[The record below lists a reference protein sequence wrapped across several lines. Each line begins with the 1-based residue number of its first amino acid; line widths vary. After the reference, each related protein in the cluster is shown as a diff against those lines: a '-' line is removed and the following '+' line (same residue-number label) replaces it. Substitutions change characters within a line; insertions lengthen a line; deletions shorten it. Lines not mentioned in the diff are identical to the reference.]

1 MKMSLFIWF
10 EHFLNFWVKIL
21 IIFLLQFWKIS
32 NIKITFWKKLT
43 FNVTYQKSVPFSLY
57 IKKESTIEF
66 RILRTIGFGK
76 RLEWISFWKIYQYY
90 ETSHEIYI
98 MWMKKNSSTVF
109 HPSRKIEAVNK
120 AFLFWY
126 WLQLRKYF
134 FKE

>member
-43 FNVTYQKSVPFSLY
+43 FNVTHQKSVPFSLY

-90 ETSHEIYI
+90 ETSHKIYI

-109 HPSRKIEAVNK
+109 HFYNRVIIER
-120 AFLFWY
+120 FLQN
-126 WLQLRKYF
+126 LPGKLRQ
-134 FKE
+134 